1 MRYYKLELLD
11 REYTVVLFSCSED
24 VAPEDALFSIN
35 APLIGASIRHMA
47 LTAFLVS
54 VFGETNKRLKRIRHP
69 LYRFLAVLFGIH
81 QIHKLIEVA
90 ERGYKTIQILVFEG
104 ESPTSIKCEIG
115 QAPCLRA
122 LDYVNVM
129 RELGIELSNTIISS
143 CQMLERYALTRSA
156 TFAGIGR
163 L

>member
-1 MRYYKLELLD
+1 LS
-11 REYTVVLFSCSED
+11 SCSED
-24 VAPEDALFSIN
+24 IASEDALFSIN
-35 APLIGASIRHMA
+35 APLVGASIRHMA
-47 LTAFLVS
+47 LTALLVS
-54 VFGETNKRLKRIRHP
+54 VFGETNRRLKRIRHP

-90 ERGYKTIQILVFEG
+90 EREYETIRILVFKG
-104 ESPTSIKCEIG
+104 RPPTSIKCEISR
-115 QAPCLRA
+115 ALCLRA
-122 LDYVNVM
+122 LDYVNIM
-129 RELGIELSNTIISS
+129 RELGIELSNTITSS